1 MHTVESYCVCV
12 CVFVYNS
19 HQGNISLYCNL
30 MLCNTFNT
38 TLEIYCNYMHT
49 YCQVC
54 NCLIKDEIVTENCVS
69 FQHAQHSGSS
79 ENVTN

>member
-1 MHTVESYCVCV
+1 M

-38 TLEIYCNYMHT
+38 TLEIYCNYMHA

-54 NCLIKDEIVTENCVS
+54 NCLIKDEIVTEIVFYFNMHNTAAVLKMSLIKVLC
-69 FQHAQHSGSS
+69 
-79 ENVTN
+79 E